1 MRKLVAIILG
11 LMILASCQE
20 NQPAL
25 SEFTGSEITYS
36 LQPGSDYPISGIV
49 TFKERKDGSTTVVVN
64 LDGTEG
70 NVQLPVHLHLGNI
83 SEADADVAALLNP
96 VLGTSGKSETR
107 LTKLANEESITYEDL
122 INLEACIK
130 IHLAETGPD
139 RNIILAGGNIGA
151 AALSG
156 DGGRMSISVC
166 KSE

>member
-1 MRKLVAIILG
+1 MKKLVAIVFG
-11 LMILASCQE
+11 LSVLASCQE

-25 SEFTGSEITYS
+25 SEFTGNEITYS
-36 LQPGSDYPISGIV
+36 LQPGSVYPISGLV
-49 TFKERKDGSTTVVVN
+49 TFKERKDGSTTIVVN

-83 SEADADVAALLNP
+83 SAADADVAALLNP
-96 VLGTSGKSETR
+96 VNGTTGKSETR
-107 LTKLANEESITYEDL
+107 LIKLANEEPIAYADL
-122 INLEACIK
+122 IALEACIK

-139 RNIILAGGNIGA
+139 RDIILAGGNIGT

>member
-1 MRKLVAIILG
+1 MRKLVAIVLG
-11 LMILASCQE
+11 LFVMGCHE

-25 SEFTGSEITYS
+25 SEFTGNEITYS
-36 LQPGSDYPISGIV
+36 LQPGSVYPISGIV

-70 NVQLPVHLHLGNI
+70 NLQLPVHLHMGDI
-83 SEADADVAALLNP
+83 SAADADVAALLTP
-96 VLGTSGKSETR
+96 VTGTTGLSETR
-107 LTKLANEESITYEDL
+107 LTKLANEEPLAYADL

-139 RNIILAGGNIGA
+139 RDIILAGGNIGA
-151 AALSG
+151 AALNS
-156 DGGRMSISVC
+156 DGGRLSISVC

>member
-1 MRKLVAIILG
+1 MKKLVAIVLGFILV
-11 LMILASCQE
+11 SCQE
-20 NQPAL
+20 SQPAL
-25 SEFTGSEITYS
+25 SEFTGNEVTYS
-36 LQPGSDYPISGIV
+36 LQPGSVYPISGIV

-70 NVQLPVHLHLGNI
+70 NVQLPVHLHLGDI
-83 SEADADVAALLNP
+83 SAADADVAALLTP

-107 LTKLANEESITYEDL
+107 LTKLANEETIAYADL

-139 RNIILAGGNIGA
+139 RDIILAGGNVGA
-151 AALSG
+151 AALTG
-156 DGGRMSISVC
+156 DSGRMTISVC